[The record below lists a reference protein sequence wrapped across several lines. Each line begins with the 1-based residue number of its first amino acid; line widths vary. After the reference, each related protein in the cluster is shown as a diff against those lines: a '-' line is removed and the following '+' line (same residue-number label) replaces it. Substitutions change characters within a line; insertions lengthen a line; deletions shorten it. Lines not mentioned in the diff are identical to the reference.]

1 METLIDLIITIFSY
15 MIIPLIWFS
24 INKYKYSNKYITLFN
39 FFNSLFIMSIFIFI
53 RTLFN
58 LNDPINAGA
67 PAILYWCVNNILYIN
82 ILKWNYDEEKNNI
95 NMKKKSNK
103 NIIKRKRVCM
113 TKKILY
119 LIPVFLLLLCNI
131 FFISQ
136 YFILKSDKS
145 DLEDEINELKSNI
158 DELEIAA
165 NTVQNCIEAKSF
177 LDTYVAII
185 PVGQTSYLN
194 YTRWSNSRYSNQSF
208 SIMGMQDAINKG
220 YSNKYMQSPIPLDV
234 YKELYGNSY
243 RIPNKR

>member
-1 METLIDLIITIFSY
+1 METLIDLIIAILSY

-53 RTLFN
+53 RILFN
-58 LNDPINAGA
+58 LNDPINVGA

-95 NMKKKSNK
+95 NIKKESNK
-103 NIIKRKRVCM
+103 NIIKKKRVCM

-145 DLEDEINELKSNI
+145 DLENEINELKFNI
-158 DELEIAA
+158 DELEIAED
-165 NTVQNCIEAKSF
+165 TTKNCTEAKSF

-185 PVGQTSYLN
+185 PDGQNAYLN
-194 YTRWSNSRYSNQSF
+194 YTRWSHSKYSNQPF
-208 SIMGMQDAINKG
+208 YIIGMQDAINKG
-220 YSNKYMQSPIPLDV
+220 YSNKYMQSPIPFDV

-243 RIPNKR
+243 SIPNKR